1 MSVARKILLAM
12 STNAWLRERAT
23 KTAFVRRSVSTFM
36 PGERLEDAMAAA
48 SAQQAQGIGTI
59 FTKLGENLTR
69 VEEAESVTR
78 HYLDTLD
85 KVQAAGLRAQISVKP
100 TQLGLDLDNELC
112 FRNLQRLVDRAAER
126 DNFVWI
132 DMESSPYVDPTLDLF
147 RRTRARSPLIGIALQ
162 AYLHRTEKDIESLLP
177 LGSAIR
183 LVKGAYL
190 ESADVA
196 FPKKADVD
204 ENFYKLSC
212 RLLGDEAQRA
222 GGLLQI
228 ATHDPRLVNRLA
240 AFIDEHR
247 VPKSAYEYAMLYGIQ
262 RPLQQRLVQAG
273 RPLRVLIAYGEY
285 WFPWYMR
292 RLAERPANVWFV
304 VKNVFAR

>member
-1 MSVARKILLAM
+1 MSIARKVLLAM

-36 PGERLEDAMAAA
+36 PGERLEDAMAASA
-48 SAQQAQGIGTI
+48 AQQKQGIGTI

-69 VEEAESVTR
+69 VEEAEEVTE
-78 HYLDTLD
+78 HYLDTMD

-100 TQLGLDLDNELC
+100 TQLGLDLDQALC

-126 DNFVWI
+126 GNFIWI
-132 DMESSPYVDPTLDLF
+132 DMESSPYVDPTLELF
-147 RRTRARSPLIGIALQ
+147 RRTRERSPLIGIALQ
-162 AYLHRTEKDIESLLP
+162 AYLYRTAKDIESLLP

-190 ESADVA
+190 EAPSVA
-196 FPKKADVD
+196 YPKKADVD
-204 ENFYKLSC
+204 ENFYTLSC
-212 RLLGDEAQRA
+212 RLLSDEARRA
-222 GGLLQI
+222 GGLLHM
-228 ATHDPRLVNRLA
+228 ATHDPKLVDRLS

-247 VPKSAYEYAMLYGIQ
+247 VPKSAYEFAMLYGIQ
-262 RPLQQRLVQAG
+262 RPLQQRLVTAG
-273 RPLRVLIAYGEY
+273 RPLRVLVAYGEY

-304 VKNVFAR
+304 AKNLVAR

>member
-1 MSVARKILLAM
+1 MSVARNVLLAM
-12 STNAWLRERAT
+12 STNAWLRDHAT

-48 SAQQAQGIGTI
+48 AVQQKQGIGTI

-69 VEEAESVTR
+69 VEEAEEVTR
-78 HYLDTLD
+78 HYLEALDT
-85 KVQAAGLRAQISVKP
+85 VQTAGLRAQISVKP
-100 TQLGLDLDNELC
+100 TQLGLDLDKALC

-126 DNFVWI
+126 RNFVWI
-132 DMESSPYVDPTLDLF
+132 DMEGSPYVDPTIDLF
-147 RRTRARSPLIGIALQ
+147 LRTRERSPLVGIALQ
-162 AYLHRTEKDIESLLP
+162 AYLYRTAKDIETLLP

-190 ESADVA
+190 ESPSVA
-196 FPKKADVD
+196 FAKKADVD
-204 ENFYKLSC
+204 EHFYTLAC
-212 RLLGDEAQRA
+212 RLLSEEAQRA
-222 GGLLQI
+222 GGLLHM
-228 ATHDPRLVNRLA
+228 ATHDPRLVDRLA
-240 AFIDEHR
+240 TFIDQHT

-262 RPLQQRLVQAG
+262 RPLQQRLIHAG
-273 RPLRVLIAYGEY
+273 RPLRVLIAYGDY

-304 VKNVFAR
+304 AKSLFR

>member
-1 MSVARKILLAM
+1 MSIARNVLLAM
-12 STNAWLRERAT
+12 STNAWLRDRAT

-48 SAQQAQGIGTI
+48 AEQQRRGVGTI

-69 VEEAESVTR
+69 VEEAEDVTR
-78 HYLDTLD
+78 HYLDVLD
-85 KVQAAGLRAQISVKP
+85 KVKSAGLRAQISVKP
-100 TQLGLDLDNELC
+100 TQLGLDLDKALC
-112 FRNLQRLVDRAAER
+112 FDNLQRIVDRAAER
-126 DNFVWI
+126 DHFVWI

-147 RRTRARSPLIGIALQ
+147 RRTRARSPRVGIALQ
-162 AYLHRTEKDIESLLP
+162 AYLYRTAADVESLIP
-177 LGSAIR
+177 LGAAIR
-183 LVKGAYL
+183 MVKGAYL
-190 ESADVA
+190 EPPSIAY
-196 FPKKADVD
+196 PKKTDVD

-212 RLLGDEAQRA
+212 RLLSAEARQA
-222 GGLLQI
+222 GGLLHM
-228 ATHDPRLVNRLA
+228 ATHDPRLVDRLA
-240 AFIDEHR
+240 AFIDQHN
-247 VPKSAYEYAMLYGIQ
+247 VPSAAYEYAMLYGIQ

-304 VKNVFAR
+304 IRNIFA